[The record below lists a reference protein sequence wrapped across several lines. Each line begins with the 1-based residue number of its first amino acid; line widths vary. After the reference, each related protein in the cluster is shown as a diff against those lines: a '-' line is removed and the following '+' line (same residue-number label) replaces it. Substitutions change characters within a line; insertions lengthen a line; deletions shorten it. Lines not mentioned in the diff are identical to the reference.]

1 MGFNR
6 GKMNALLI
14 TLFAYA
20 IPATFTGLAWYA
32 QASTTSV
39 LYMILIYHLSKS
51 RERLALIV
59 VEFFAFLC
67 IVFSFASKYFF
78 ESENFVRANIADIMT
93 AVFLIELLISGGI
106 ALGVHRRSAALR
118 NNHSDSD
125 QSINRRNLHGQVY
138 S

>member
-1 MGFNR
+1 
-6 GKMNALLI
+6 MNAILI

-39 LYMILIYHLSKS
+39 LYMILIYHFSRS

-59 VEFFAFLC
+59 VEFFSLSC

-78 ESENFVRANIADIMT
+78 DSQNFVRANITDIMT
-93 AVFLIELLISGGI
+93 TVFFIELLISGGI
-106 ALGVHRRSAALR
+106 ALGVHRRRSALR
-118 NNHSDSD
+118 RGHSDSD
-125 QSINRRNLHGQVY
+125 QSINRCNLPCQVY
-138 S
+138 

>member
-1 MGFNR
+1 
-6 GKMNALLI
+6 MNALLI

-39 LYMILIYHLSKS
+39 LYMVLIYHFSKS

-59 VEFFAFLC
+59 VEFFSLSC
-67 IVFSFASKYFF
+67 IAFSFFSAYIFHAQ
-78 ESENFVRANIADIMT
+78 NFVRANITDIMT

-106 ALGVHRRSAALR
+106 ALGVHRRRSALR
-118 NNHSDSD
+118 SDHSDSD
-125 QSINRRNLHGQVY
+125 QSINRCNLPGQVY

>member
-1 MGFNR
+1 
-6 GKMNALLI
+6 MNSLLI

-59 VEFFAFLC
+59 VEFFSLSC
-67 IVFSFASKYFF
+67 IAFSFFSAYIFHSQ
-78 ESENFVRANIADIMT
+78 NFVRANIADIMT
-93 AVFLIELLISGGI
+93 IVFLIELLISGGI

-118 NNHSDSD
+118 SDHSDSD
-125 QSINRRNLHGQVY
+125 SSINRSNLPSQVY

>member
-1 MGFNR
+1 
-6 GKMNALLI
+6 MNALLI

-39 LYMILIYHLSKS
+39 LYMVLIYHFSKS

-59 VEFFAFLC
+59 VEFFSFSC

-78 ESENFVRANIADIMT
+78 DSQNFVRANITDIMT

-118 NNHSDSD
+118 RNTTDSNKHS
-125 QSINRRNLHGQVY
+125 NRRNLRTEVY
-138 S
+138 P

>member
-1 MGFNR
+1 MGFKR
-6 GKMNALLI
+6 GKMNAILI

-39 LYMILIYHLSKS
+39 LYMVLIYHLSKS

-59 VEFFAFLC
+59 VEFFSLSC
-67 IVFSFASKYFF
+67 IAFSFFSAYIFHSQ
-78 ESENFVRANIADIMT
+78 NFVRANIADIMT
-93 AVFLIELLISGGI
+93 IVFLIELLISGGI

-118 NNHSDSD
+118 SNTTDSNKHS
-125 QSINRRNLHGQVY
+125 NRDNLCDEVY
-138 S
+138 T